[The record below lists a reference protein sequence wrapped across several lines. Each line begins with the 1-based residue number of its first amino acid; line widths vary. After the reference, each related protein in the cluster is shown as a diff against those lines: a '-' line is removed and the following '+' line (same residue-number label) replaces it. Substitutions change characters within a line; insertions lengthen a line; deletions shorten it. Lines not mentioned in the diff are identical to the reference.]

1 MPKRVF
7 QSTLS
12 LLLLLA
18 SLSTDVAHAA
28 TALMK
33 SNKLQP
39 GFFGLLLD
47 EQSGKLFLQVSELDA
62 EFIYQTSLPNGLG
75 SNDIGLDRGQLSDTR
90 LVKFER
96 FGNKLL
102 LRQLPTHYRA
112 QTDNVMEAAAIDEAF
127 ASSVL
132 WGFEII
138 EQGDGSVLVDA
149 TQFALQDIHGVGRIL
164 QQQQQG
170 KGYKVDSSR
179 SAVDPSRT
187 ASFPDNTE
195 IQSLITLLGTEPG
208 EYVRDTAPEPTA
220 ISLKMRHSFIRLPPA
235 GYQPRAYLPKSGY
248 WTVQFM
254 DYAQPINQPITQR
267 YIGRHRLQKVNP
279 GSGNSPVHEPIVYY
293 LDPGVPEPVRSALLD
308 GARWWQ
314 AAFDELGFENGY
326 QVKMLPADA
335 DPMDVRYNVIQWV
348 HRATRGWSYGSSVAD
363 PRTGEII
370 KGHVTLGSLRVRQD
384 YLLAQGMMAPFKDS
398 EDDTA
403 LMDLAL
409 ARIRQLSAHEVGH
422 TLGLLHNFAAS
433 SYGRES
439 VMDYP
444 HPLFELDG
452 DRVVAPNAYGVGIG
466 AWDKAAI
473 AYGYQEFADDAGT
486 LVTGEA
492 EFGALETL
500 LETTDSRGLIYINDQ
515 DARSPGSPHVRAS
528 LWDNGAD
535 PVAELARM
543 YQVRT
548 QALSRF
554 GSANL
559 KAGRPWSDLEE
570 ILVPVFYSHRY
581 QLTAAAKAI
590 GGWDYDYARKG
601 EPGAIDA
608 PVLKP
613 VSAALQRQAMHTIFD
628 SLTPSFLTL
637 PESVRLL
644 MVPKAAEYARSRES
658 INGNAGVS
666 FDYVTLA
673 SKSAQHSLAMLLH
686 PERLVRLQQQHATDA
701 SVPSITELGEGIH
714 QRVINKTVSGL
725 DAQVH
730 ESVVDL
736 VYTNYLNV
744 LHNGDVP
751 VAIKSELMSIIDN
764 EIKYLKSKIKQTNDA
779 FARYQLARLESADP
793 ASQRPPL
800 AVPSM
805 PPGSPI

>member
-1 MPKRVF
+1 MPRPVF
-7 QSTLS
+7 QPVLFVLI
-12 LLLLLA
+12 LLI
-18 SLSTDVAHAA
+18 SLSTGVAPAA
-28 TALMK
+28 SSMIGSK
-33 SNKLQP
+33 KIQP
-39 GFFGLLLD
+39 GFFGLFLD
-47 EQSGKLFLQVSELDA
+47 AQSGKVYLQVSNLDA

-102 LRQLPTHYRA
+102 LRQLPTQYRA
-112 QTDNVMEAAAIDEAF
+112 QTDNAMETASIEEAF

-132 WGFEII
+132 WGFDIV
-138 EQGDGSVLVDA
+138 EQNSESVLVDA
-149 TQFALQDIHGVGRIL
+149 TEFALQDIHGVGRRL
-164 QQQQQG
+164 QQQEQG
-170 KGYKVDSSR
+170 KGYKVDAAR

-195 IQSLITLLGTEPG
+195 IQSLITLVGSEPG
-208 EYVRDTAPEPTA
+208 QYVRDTTPEPTA
-220 ISLKMRHSFIRLPPA
+220 ISLKMRHSFVRLPDD

-248 WTVQFM
+248 WSVQFM

-267 YIGRHRLQKVNP
+267 YIGRHRLQKLNP
-279 GSGNSPVHEPIVYY
+279 GPGKSPVREPIVYY

-314 AAFDELGFENGY
+314 AAFDELGFEDGY

-384 YLLAQGMMAPFKDS
+384 YLLAQGMMAPFADT

-403 LMDLAL
+403 LMELAL

-433 SYGRES
+433 TYGRES

-473 AYGYQEFADDAGT
+473 AYGYQEFADESGT
-486 LVTGEA
+486 LITGEG
-492 EFGALETL
+492 ELGALETR
-500 LETTDSRGLIYINDQ
+500 LETTDSLGLTYINDQ
-515 DARSPGSPHVRAS
+515 DARSPGSPHVKAS

-554 GSANL
+554 GTANL

-581 QLTAAAKAI
+581 QLTAASKAI

-601 EPGAIDA
+601 EPGALDA
-608 PVLKP
+608 PMLKP
-613 VSAALQRQAMHTIFD
+613 VPAAQQRQAMQTILE

-637 PESVRLL
+637 PESVRAF

-658 INGNAGVS
+658 VHGNVGVS
-666 FDYVTLA
+666 FDCVALA

-686 PERLVRLQQQHATDA
+686 PERLVRLQQQHANDPA
-701 SVPSITELGEGIH
+701 VPSIIELGHEIH
-714 QRVINKTVSGL
+714 QRVVMPSASGL
-725 DAQVH
+725 KAQVH

-736 VYTNYLNV
+736 VYTNYLNLV
-744 LHNGDVP
+744 HSADVP
-751 VAIKSELMSIIDN
+751 VAIKSAVMTVIDN
-764 EIKYLKSKIKQTNDA
+764 EIKYLRSTLKRKNNA
-779 FARYQLARLESADP
+779 FARYQLARLEAADP
-793 ASQRPPL
+793 ASVRPPL
-800 AVPSM
+800 AVPAM